1 MGTHHQ
7 ALGFVSKQAWQQRSA
22 LETKIFH
29 VLCQEVK
36 EMGGSVKL
44 AGKAPLK
51 NPKPINSWNVIFGFP
66 PLRNCHKNAFTPRD
80 KE

>member
-1 MGTHHQ
+1 
-7 ALGFVSKQAWQQRSA
+7 
-22 LETKIFH
+22 
-29 VLCQEVK
+29 
-36 EMGGSVKL
+36 MGGSVKL

-66 PLRNCHKNAFTPRD
+66 PLPNCHKNAFTPRD